1 MGILPI
7 RTINSPTTFKDIHV
21 KLSHLTLLVGAS
33 VLVAVSQLAAADPA
47 SDALTPKQVNQVQ
60 GVVHDYLVTNPQVL
74 VEASQSLQKQQMD
87 QMEKKAKDSIGQ
99 NAEQIFANPMS
110 PVAGNAKGDVTLVEF
125 FDYQCPH
132 CKDMK
137 PIVDGAISGDPKL
150 RVVYKELPIFGDSS
164 RQASAAALAA
174 FKQGVD
180 KYLKLHEA
188 LLAADNPLNRDKVMQ
203 IAKSV
208 GLDTDKLAKD
218 MQSPDVKKQI
228 DDNLQLAQT
237 LQLIGTPTFIVTKW
251 QVGSQTNN
259 VSKADFIPGMPTA
272 NELKDAIAAARK

>member
-1 MGILPI
+1 M
-7 RTINSPTTFKDIHV
+7 

-33 VLVAVSQLAAADPA
+33 VLAVSQLAVADQA
-47 SDALTPKQVNQVQ
+47 SGALTPNQVNQVQ

-87 QMEKKAKDSIGQ
+87 QLEKKAKAAIGQ
-99 NAEQIFANPMS
+99 NADQIFANPMS
-110 PVAGNAKGDVTLVEF
+110 PVTGNARGDVTLVEF

-137 PIVDGAISGDPKL
+137 PIVDKVMSGDAKL

-164 RQASAAALAA
+164 RQAAAAALAA
-174 FKQGVD
+174 GKQGAD
-180 KYLKLHEA
+180 KYVKLHEA
-188 LLAADNPLNRDKVMQ
+188 LLAEEGPLNRDKVMQ

-218 MQSPDVKKQI
+218 MQSPDVQKQI

-237 LQLIGTPTFIVTKW
+237 LQLIGTPTFIISKW
-251 QVGSQTNN
+251 QVGAKTND

-272 NELKDAIAAARK
+272 NELKDSIAAARK